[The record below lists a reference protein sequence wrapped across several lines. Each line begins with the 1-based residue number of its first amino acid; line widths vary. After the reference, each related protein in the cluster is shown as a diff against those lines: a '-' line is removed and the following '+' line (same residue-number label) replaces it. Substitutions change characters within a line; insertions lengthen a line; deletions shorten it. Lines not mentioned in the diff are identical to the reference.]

1 MSLPDRWWRL
11 YDDPVLD
18 GLVEQAFAANTD
30 LRVANANLARSMAL
44 LGEAHARRQVQAGFS
59 SEVSE
64 QQRSAEQVLSHVQPH
79 ERPLY
84 DIGVAVGYDLDLFG
98 GIRRGIEAASADS
111 DAARRARSCAVAVA
125 AETARAWADICNAG
139 NQMAAME
146 QVIAA
151 QRGDL
156 ALNRRIV
163 AQGRLP
169 AFEAES
175 VRERLRQAA
184 PACRKSGPPA

>member
-1 MSLPDRWWRL
+1 MTS
-11 YDDPVLD
+11 
-18 GLVEQAFAANTD
+18 TC
-30 LRVANANLARSMAL
+30 S
-44 LGEAHARRQVQAGFS
+44 AGS
-59 SEVSE
+59 GAGS
-64 QQRSAEQVLSHVQPH
+64 RPPQPTAT
-79 ERPLY
+79 RP
-84 DIGVAVGYDLDLFG
+84 
-98 GIRRGIEAASADS
+98 
-111 DAARRARSCAVAVA
+111 AARDLVRVAVA

-163 AQGRLP
+163 QQGDCPLS
-169 AFEAES
+169 EAES

-184 PACRKSGPPA
+184 PACRKFRPASVMPLSVWPA

>member
-111 DAARRARSCAVAVA
+111 DAPA
-125 AETARAWADICNAG
+125 ARAILCGWPWPPKPLAHG
-139 NQMAAME
+139 PTSAMPE
-146 QVIAA
+146 T
-151 QRGDL
+151 RWPPWS
-156 ALNRRIV
+156 
-163 AQGRLP
+163 RLSP
-169 AFEAES
+169 PSGAI
-175 VRERLRQAA
+175 LR
-184 PACRKSGPPA
+184 